1 MTLTDFLF
9 LIILFDFLCLYYII
23 YILYFVIFCSRC
35 SSMKEI
41 YFEYNP
47 FTLEFKL
54 EENGKKFNSESKIY
68 SYSRESK
75 RLQSWIHKFI
85 PELYEIIN
93 EDFVLNFK
101 GTSFDY
107 DDIQFEI
114 DEFNKKHQ
122 TNIESSLHEV
132 KSIDTRL
139 QELVKLFN
147 SIKEESPI
155 DELKDENIFARFYS
169 DINKEFEIAVVA
181 TVSSGKSTLI
191 NSLLGKELM
200 PSKKQACT
208 STIIRIK
215 DVDNSDNV
223 SVLCRDENENIIDD
237 EAYKAD
243 NADIDIIRKFNEDEK
258 VYYIDLEMDIPFVD
272 TNTLELVLLDTPGP
286 NNFSDKT
293 HKEKT
298 RKVINKSDPLILYV
312 IDGVHQSTD
321 NRLLL
326 EDISKA
332 MKRGGRQG
340 KDRFIFVVNKVDE
353 LDIDSGDSIEQLH
366 REVIQY
372 LKDFEIVNPN
382 IYFVSAR
389 MAMIIKLI
397 SKKEN
402 LRNRQNKSFFDSS
415 RYLFEEYEEFNLNQY
430 SSISKNNKL
439 KIENILNNSK
449 DDLEKI
455 LIYSG
460 IPALE
465 FGIKDYLEK
474 YAMAEKMEKAIKSF
488 LLYIDENNF
497 IDKINEILLKK
508 EDENSDISETIM
520 DMEEQIKS
528 CESAIPYFIDK
539 INKLDMHDKIKTD
552 FENILNNFSARL
564 SREMDIIFEDTIKK
578 SVGYNVQKGI
588 NEVKDVVHSLYS
600 KVVNTPKIAS
610 NENDNTI
617 LLEDKYYKNYNISTL
632 GKEEYCIN
640 INKIIKELLSQLNV
654 ELYSYLD
661 KNINFVL
668 ENIIN
673 EYKISIYNTLNELAM
688 YKFISKGLSIE
699 SGTLFDRCSINDI
712 NNTLNNY
719 ILSKKIELKPEF
731 KDKWWDIQSW
741 DIRLWDEFNIKD
753 YNENV
758 YNKLIDDIKSEID
771 NIIKNSLENIQN
783 LKNYILSEIE
793 KLEYV
798 LKSKKEDLKNKNI
811 TKEELERFIEKEKN
825 KLVWIQDVKSKLE
838 DIITL

>member
-1 MTLTDFLF
+1 
-9 LIILFDFLCLYYII
+9 
-23 YILYFVIFCSRC
+23 
-35 SSMKEI
+35 MKEV

-54 EENGKKFNSESKIY
+54 EENGQKFNPESKIY
-68 SYSRESK
+68 SYSKNNK

-85 PELYEIIN
+85 PELYETIN

-114 DEFNKKHQ
+114 EEFNKKHQ
-122 TNIESSLHEV
+122 TNIDSSLQEV

-139 QELVKLFN
+139 KELVKLFN

-191 NSLLGKELM
+191 NALLGKELM

-243 NADIDIIRKFNEDEK
+243 NVNIDIIRKFNEDEK
-258 VYYIDLEMDIPFVD
+258 VHYIDLEMDIPFVNTD
-272 TNTLELVLLDTPGP
+272 TLELVLLDTPGP

-312 IDGVHQSTD
+312 IDGVNQSTD

-340 KDRFIFVVNKVDE
+340 KDRFIFVVNKIDE
-353 LDIDSGDSIEQLH
+353 LDIESGDSIEKAYQQ
-366 REVIQY
+366 VIEY
-372 LKDFEIVNPN
+372 LRDFEILNPN
-382 IYFVSAR
+382 IYFVSAK
-389 MAMIIKLI
+389 MAMIIKLLN
-397 SKKEN
+397 KNEN
-402 LRNRQNKSFFDSS
+402 LKTGDKNYFNSHK
-415 RYLFEEYEEFNLNQY
+415 YLFEEYDEFNLNQY

-439 KIENILNNSK
+439 KIENILNNAEG
-449 DDLEKI
+449 DLDKI
-455 LIYSG
+455 LVYSG

-474 YAMAEKMEKAIKSF
+474 YAMAEKMENAIRSF
-488 LLYIDENNF
+488 LIYIDENNF
-497 IDKINEILLKK
+497 IDKINDLLSKK
-508 EDENSDISETIM
+508 EDENSYISETIM
-520 DMEEQIKS
+520 KMEEQIKS

-539 INKLDMHDKIKTD
+539 INKLDMYDKIKTD

-564 SREMDIIFEDTIKK
+564 SKEMDIIFEDTIKK
-578 SVGYNVQKGI
+578 SVGYNVQKQIG
-588 NEVKDVVHSLYS
+588 NVKGAIHSLYS
-600 KVVNTPKIAS
+600 KVVNTPKIAP
-610 NENDNTI
+610 NENDNAI
-617 LLEDKYYKNYNISTL
+617 LLEDKDYENYNISTL
-632 GKEEYCIN
+632 GKEEYTLSL
-640 INKIIKELLSQLNV
+640 NKMIKELLVQLTV
-654 ELYSYLD
+654 ELDSYLN
-661 KNINFVL
+661 KNISFVL
-668 ENIIN
+668 ESINN
-673 EYKISIYNTLNELAM
+673 EYKISIYNMLSELHV
-688 YKFISKGLSIE
+688 YKFISKDLSIE
-699 SGTLFDRCSINDI
+699 SETFFDKCSINDI

-719 ILSKKIELKPEF
+719 VLSTKLELKPEF

-771 NIIKNSLENIQN
+771 NIIKKSLENIQN

-811 TKEELERFIEKEKN
+811 TKEELEQFIEKEKN

>member
-1 MTLTDFLF
+1 
-9 LIILFDFLCLYYII
+9 
-23 YILYFVIFCSRC
+23 
-35 SSMKEI
+35 MKEV

-54 EENGKKFNSESKIY
+54 EENGQKFNPESKIY
-68 SYSRESK
+68 SYSKNNK

-85 PELYEIIN
+85 PELYETIN

-114 DEFNKKHQ
+114 EEFNKKHQ
-122 TNIESSLHEV
+122 TNIDSSLQEV

-139 QELVKLFN
+139 KELVKLFN

-191 NSLLGKELM
+191 NALLGKELM

-243 NADIDIIRKFNEDEK
+243 NVNIDIIRKFNEDEK
-258 VYYIDLEMDIPFVD
+258 VHYIDLEMDIPFVNTD
-272 TNTLELVLLDTPGP
+272 TLELVLLDTPGP

-312 IDGVHQSTD
+312 IDGVNQSTD

-340 KDRFIFVVNKVDE
+340 KDRFIFVVNKIDE
-353 LDIDSGDSIEQLH
+353 LDIESGDSIEKAYQQ
-366 REVIQY
+366 VIEY
-372 LKDFEIVNPN
+372 LRDFEILNPN
-382 IYFVSAR
+382 ISFVSAK
-389 MAMIIKLI
+389 MAMIIKLLN
-397 SKKEN
+397 KNEN
-402 LRNRQNKSFFDSS
+402 LKTGDKNYFNSHK
-415 RYLFEEYEEFNLNQY
+415 YLFEEYDEFNLNQY

-439 KIENILNNSK
+439 KIENILNNAEG
-449 DDLEKI
+449 DLDKI
-455 LIYSG
+455 LVYSG

-474 YAMAEKMEKAIKSF
+474 YAMAEKMENAIRSF
-488 LLYIDENNF
+488 LIYIDENNF
-497 IDKINEILLKK
+497 IDKINDLLSKK
-508 EDENSDISETIM
+508 EDENSYISETIM
-520 DMEEQIKS
+520 KMEEQIKS

-539 INKLDMHDKIKTD
+539 INKLDMYDKITTD

-564 SREMDIIFEDTIKK
+564 SKEMDIIFEDTIKK
-578 SVGYNVQKGI
+578 SVGYNVQKQIG
-588 NEVKDVVHSLYS
+588 NVKGAIHSLYS
-600 KVVNTPKIAS
+600 KVVNTPKIAP
-610 NENDNTI
+610 NENDNAI
-617 LLEDKYYKNYNISTL
+617 LLEDKDYENYNISTL
-632 GKEEYCIN
+632 GKEEYTLSL
-640 INKIIKELLSQLNV
+640 NKMIKELLVQLTV
-654 ELYSYLD
+654 ELDSYLN
-661 KNINFVL
+661 KNISFVL
-668 ENIIN
+668 ESINN
-673 EYKISIYNTLNELAM
+673 EYKISIYNMLSELHV
-688 YKFISKGLSIE
+688 YKFISKDLSIE
-699 SGTLFDRCSINDI
+699 SETFFDKCSINDI

-719 ILSKKIELKPEF
+719 VLSTKLELKPEF

-771 NIIKNSLENIQN
+771 NIIKKSLENIQN

-811 TKEELERFIEKEKN
+811 TKEELEQFIEKEKN

>member
-1 MTLTDFLF
+1 
-9 LIILFDFLCLYYII
+9 
-23 YILYFVIFCSRC
+23 
-35 SSMKEI
+35 MKEV

-54 EENGKKFNSESKIY
+54 EENGIKFDPESKIY
-68 SYSRESK
+68 SYSRDSK

-85 PELYEIIN
+85 PELYEVIN

-114 DEFNKKHQ
+114 DEFNKKHK
-122 TNIESSLHEV
+122 TNIKSSLHEV

-215 DVDNSDNV
+215 DVDNSDNI
-223 SVLCRDENENIIDD
+223 SILCRDENENIIDD
-237 EAYKAD
+237 ELYRAD
-243 NADIDIIRKFNEDEK
+243 NADIDIIRKFNDDEK
-258 VYYIDLEMDIPFVD
+258 VHYIDLEMDIPFVD
-272 TNTLELVLLDTPGP
+272 TDTLELVLLDTPGP

-353 LDIDSGDSIEQLH
+353 FDIDSGDSIEQLH

-389 MAMIIKLI
+389 IAMIIKLI
-397 SKKEN
+397 NKKED

-439 KIENILNNSK
+439 KIENILNNPK

-497 IDKINEILLKK
+497 IDKINEILVKK
-508 EDENSDISETIM
+508 EDENSYISETIIK
-520 DMEEQIKS
+520 MEEQIKF
-528 CESAIPYFIDK
+528 CESAIPYFRDK
-539 INKLDMHDKIKTD
+539 INKLDMYDKIKTD
-552 FENILNNFSARL
+552 FEDIFNNFSERL
-564 SREMDIIFEDTIKK
+564 RKEMNIVFEDTIKK
-578 SVGYNVQKGI
+578 SFGYNVQKGI
-588 NEVKDVVHSLYS
+588 NSVKDNVQKGIDDLKDVIHSLYG
-600 KVVNTPKIAS
+600 KVSNTPRS
-610 NENDNTI
+610 VLNGNENIILIEDNNY
-617 LLEDKYYKNYNISTL
+617 ENYNITIPEQ
-632 GKEEYCIN
+632 KEYTIN
-640 INKIIKELLSQLNV
+640 INNMIKELLSQLTV
-654 ELYSYLD
+654 ELGSYLNENINLIL
-661 KNINFVL
+661 KNI
-668 ENIIN
+668 ID
-673 EYKISIYNTLNELAM
+673 EYKISIYNTLNELSM
-688 YKFISKGLSIE
+688 YKFISKDLSIK
-699 SGTLFDRCSINDI
+699 SGTLFDRFSINDI

-719 ILSKKIELKPEF
+719 ILNRKIELKPEF

-741 DIRLWDEFNIKD
+741 DIRLWDEFNIKE
-753 YNENV
+753 YNENLF
-758 YNKLIDDIKSEID
+758 NKLINDMREEID
-771 NIIKNSLENIQN
+771 NITENSIEYIDN
-783 LKNYILSEIE
+783 LKSYILSEIE

-798 LKSKKEDLKNKNI
+798 LKSKKEDLKYKNI
-811 TKEELERFIEKEKN
+811 TKEELEQFIEKEKN
-825 KLVWIQDVKSKLE
+825 KLVWIQDIKSKLE
-838 DIITL
+838 NIITL